1 MTENK
6 RDMIMVRG
14 LFFFF
19 YSYQNT
25 QHILS
30 ADFVYLLLNLKL
42 STAFLCH
49 FIGEEV

>member
-1 MTENK
+1 
-6 RDMIMVRG
+6 MIMVRG
-14 LFFFF
+14 LFFF

-25 QHILS
+25 QHIPS